1 MWDFLDFVL
10 RVVML
15 SSVLILGRIIWV
27 DAQRELDQK
36 HGGK

>member
-27 DAQRELDQK
+27 DAQREWDQK
-36 HGGK
+36 YGGK